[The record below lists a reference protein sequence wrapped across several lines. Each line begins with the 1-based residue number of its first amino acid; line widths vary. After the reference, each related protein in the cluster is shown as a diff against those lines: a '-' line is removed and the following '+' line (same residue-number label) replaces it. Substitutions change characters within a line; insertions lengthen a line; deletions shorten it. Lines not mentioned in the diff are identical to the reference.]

1 MRLLPVLVLLL
12 AACAP
17 REPADVPSAPSPAPP
32 VEGAAPPPTPPVS
45 RIQGE
50 WRLVEMNGRPAPTAA
65 DPNDSHHPIS
75 LTVGEFSLRARSQCV
90 PFWRRYAWREGR
102 LVVTPDN
109 PGAICARGLSNW
121 ETEFDRA
128 LSAVTAAER
137 IGDRLRLTG
146 PGADLVFAPLPPVAP
161 TDITGRWRLR
171 FMHGE
176 SPPAGAPPLELT
188 VTGDR
193 IEANACVFAGW
204 RYRQDGPL
212 LELTP
217 SQEPVCER
225 TLTAWE
231 QRFGRFMAGVSRATL
246 LPNGALILDSAA
258 EQVEFRRVE

>member
-17 REPADVPSAPSPAPP
+17 REPADAPS
-32 VEGAAPPPTPPVS
+32 AAPPAPIPAERPAPAPVAPG
-45 RIQGE
+45 IQGE

-65 DPNDSHHPIS
+65 DPDDAHHPIT
-75 LTVGEFSLRARSQCV
+75 LTVGDFTLRARSQCV
-90 PFWRRYAWREGR
+90 AFWRRYERRDGR

-109 PGAICARGLSNW
+109 PGAMCARGLSTW

-128 LSAVTAAER
+128 LSAITDAR
-137 IGDRLRLTG
+137 RSGDRLALSG
-146 PGADLVFAPLPPVAP
+146 PGAALSFEALPPVAR

-171 FMHGE
+171 VMHGTA
-176 SPPAGAPPLELT
+176 PPVDAAPLELT
-188 VTGDR
+188 ITADR

-204 RYRQDGPL
+204 RYRQDASL

-231 QRFGRFMAGVSRATL
+231 QRFGRFMNGVSRAIL
-246 LPNGALILDSAA
+246 LPDGALILDGAA
-258 EQVEFRRVE
+258 EQVEFRRVD